1 MMKMN
6 KIKEMSS
13 PDLEKEL
20 GELKTELF
28 KLRFSLATNGLDNP
42 MKIKEVKKDIARIN
56 TELRQRELANKVAL
70 LGVTLYNSDISRIE
84 NQTLFVRD
92 YEQKAIC
99 KVLNI
104 SCEQLYENT
113 DKYFS

>member
-1 MMKMN
+1 MKTKN
-6 KIKEMSS
+6 
-13 PDLEKEL
+13 L
-20 GELKTELF
+20 
-28 KLRFSLATNGLDNP
+28 NGLQNIIGP
-42 MKIKEVKKDIARIN
+42 NIQKYRGLAG
-56 TELRQRELANKVAL
+56 LSQRELANKVAL